1 MPAKGPVISLT
12 LLLQPPLQCP
22 AMRVH
27 TMCRFAHQTDA
38 TNAPDGIL
46 TIHSKSEGAAQIG
59 AMAKMGSTQKVGG
72 AGFKLLCVARRLATA
87 FCLTMVSPAPVVLRL
102 RP

>member
-1 MPAKGPVISLT
+1 
-12 LLLQPPLQCP
+12 
-22 AMRVH
+22 MRVH